1 MTEEIENALTALG
14 KMESLYSDVEISL
27 LALEDT
33 IDARELQEKQLEHR
47 FQLSMHQE
55 KSKARF
61 NELSNQLQ
69 EQYQSKKREV
79 ENQKSHAN
87 QERQKHYQQQ
97 FENDMSVYRSSGKS
111 YNNCSSFT

>member
-1 MTEEIENALTALG
+1 MSRKIQMKRFILLFTVSQIPHLTEEIEKSLTVLG
-14 KMESLYSDVEISL
+14 NMESLFSDVEISL

-61 NELSNQLQ
+61 NEGGGG
-69 EQYQSKKREV
+69 
-79 ENQKSHAN
+79 
-87 QERQKHYQQQ
+87 
-97 FENDMSVYRSSGKS
+97 M
-111 YNNCSSFT
+111 